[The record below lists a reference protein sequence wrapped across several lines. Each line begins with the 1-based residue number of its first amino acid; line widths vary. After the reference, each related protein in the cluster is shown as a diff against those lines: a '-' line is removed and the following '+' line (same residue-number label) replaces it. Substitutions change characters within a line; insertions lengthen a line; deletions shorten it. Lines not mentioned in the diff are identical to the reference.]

1 MVSFCQFVED
11 CVGVMKRVT
20 LFLFSFLTGGVF
32 CCGQPSDGLAPKVG
46 SQPIVPQVPEML
58 SRQRE
63 NEKFASIVNKL
74 LEQGCYV
81 IDSPLFSEHFTCIN
95 KNPNT
100 GKLYYSDWQEA
111 TMEDGKYNDKI
122 AIITGGKMTPL
133 VTTEHD
139 YLYCGQATY
148 SWAVPKLSG
157 FFALAL
163 QIEPNLT
170 YDEFVDLSIDTAIEK
185 DGIKIFNMEG
195 IVNKLNNKKIK

>member
-1 MVSFCQFVED
+1 MD
-11 CVGVMKRVT
+11 
-20 LFLFSFLTGGVF
+20 
-32 CCGQPSDGLAPKVG
+32 
-46 SQPIVPQVPEML
+46 
-58 SRQRE
+58 
-63 NEKFASIVNKL
+63 
-74 LEQGCYV
+74 
-81 IDSPLFSEHFTCIN
+81 
-95 KNPNT
+95 
-100 GKLYYSDWQEA
+100 QE
-111 TMEDGKYNDKI
+111 KYNEKI

-148 SWAVPKLSG
+148 SWSIPKLSG

-185 DGIKIFNMEG
+185 DGIKLFNMEG